1 MVRRISVPLCIAALC
16 LGSLSCQRLP
26 SNVSQPGQL
35 RSEVLKTLDA
45 IPMDYGNLVGVTCDS
60 TYPNWAQLWFEKPD
74 KTIVVVR
81 VNWADG
87 AIQSSATVIPRR

>member
-16 LGSLSCQRLP
+16 LGLFSCQQLP
-26 SNVSQPGQL
+26 SNVPQAGQL
-35 RSEVLKTLDA
+35 KSEALKTLDA
-45 IPMDYGNLVGVTCDS
+45 IPLDYGNLVDVTFDS

-87 AIQSSATVIPRR
+87 VIQSTATIIPRR